1 MTNASAVE
9 HDTPFDQLPA
19 EEQLFR
25 MRHSA
30 AHVLAEAVLEMFPE
44 AKYAIGP
51 PVDNGFYYDFD
62 LPRPLNPDDLVAL
75 EARMR
80 VSVERNL
87 PIRGEQ
93 IPKAQAREIFKD
105 QPYKLELIEGITDDT
120 VGYFRHGEFQDL
132 CRGGHT
138 ETTGQLGAF
147 SLDRVAGAYWRG
159 DEKNAML
166 QRVYGL
172 LFPTAEALDAYRVTR
187 EEAEK
192 RDHRRLGRELDLFH
206 LDPISPG
213 SPFFHPKGTVLY
225 NQLTEYMRSLYAEYG
240 YSEVITPQVF
250 SAELFK
256 TSGHYQNFKDD
267 MYMLEIDEQEFGLK
281 PMNCPGHCALFRS
294 GHYSYRDL
302 PLRFAEFTRLHRN
315 ERSGVLHGMTRVRA
329 FSQDDSHIYCTPEQ
343 VEHEIRSVFAMA
355 KRIYEELGLG
365 LPVIRLATRP
375 EKYAGEVPDWD
386 VAEQQLGDS
395 VRSVGYEYTL
405 APGEGAFYGPKVEFH
420 FRDAIGRSWQL
431 GTLQIDVAM
440 PTRFGLQYTGADG
453 EDHTPHMLHRAILG
467 SLERFIGV
475 YVEHT
480 AGHFPLWLAPVQAV
494 VVPIA
499 DRHVE
504 YAQQVRS
511 MLREKGLRIEV
522 DDSNERMGAKIR
534 RAQLQRVP
542 YMLVVGDREQEAEAA
557 AVRDGAGADLGA
569 IPVFQIID
577 RMVDER
583 DSRALY
589 AGAPHEA

>member
-1 MTNASAVE
+1 MVNIA
-9 HDTPFDQLPA
+9 HDVPFDQLPP
-19 EEQLFR
+19 EERLFR

-30 AHVLAEAVLEMFPE
+30 AHVLAEAILEMFPE

-62 LPRPLNPDDLVAL
+62 LPRPLTPDDLGSL
-75 EARMR
+75 QARMEQ
-80 VSVERNL
+80 SVDRNL
-87 PIRGEQ
+87 EIHGEE
-93 IPKAQAREIFKD
+93 IPKDQAREIFKD
-105 QPYKLELIEGITDDT
+105 QPYKLELIDGITDDT
-120 VGYFRHGEFQDL
+120 VGFFQHGDFHDL

-138 ETTGQLGAF
+138 ETTGQIGAF
-147 SLDRVAGAYWRG
+147 ELDRVAGAYWRG
-159 DEKNAML
+159 DEHNAML

-172 LFPTAEALDAYRVTR
+172 LFPTKDELAAYKVTR
-187 EEAEK
+187 EEAER
-192 RDHRRLGRELDLFH
+192 RDHRRLGRELDLYH

-213 SPFFHPKGTVLY
+213 SPFFHPKGTVIY
-225 NQLTEYMRSLYAEYG
+225 NELTAYMRALYAEYG

-250 SAELFK
+250 SADLFK

-281 PMNCPGHCALFRS
+281 PMNCPGHCTLFHA

-315 ERSGVLHGMTRVRA
+315 ERSGVLHGMTRVRSFA
-329 FSQDDSHIYCTPEQ
+329 QDDSHIYCTPDQ
-343 VEHEIRSVFAMA
+343 VEDEIRSVFAMA

-375 EKYAGEVPDWD
+375 EKYAGDIPDWD
-386 VAEQQLGDS
+386 VAESYLGNS
-395 VRSVGYEYTL
+395 VQAVGYEFTL

-440 PTRFGLQYTGADG
+440 PERFDLTYIGDDGA
-453 EDHTPHMLHRAILG
+453 EHRPSMLHRAILG

-480 AGHFPLWLAPVQAV
+480 EGRFPLWLAPVQAMV
-494 VVPIA
+494 IPIA
-499 DRHVE
+499 DRHMD
-504 YAQQVRS
+504 YANEVRAA
-511 MLREKGLRIEV
+511 LRARGLRAAV
-522 DDSNERMGAKIR
+522 DNGPDRMGAKIR
-534 RAQLQRVP
+534 QAQLQRIP
-542 YMLVVGDREQEAEAA
+542 YMFVVGDREAEQRQV
-557 AVRDGAGADLGA
+557 AVRTRSGGDLGA
-569 IPVFQIID
+569 RALDEVVT
-577 RMVDER
+577 RLAAER
-583 DSRALY
+583 DARSLE
-589 AGAPHEA
+589 PSTWD

>member
-1 MTNASAVE
+1 MVNIA
-9 HDTPFDQLPA
+9 HDVPFDQLPP
-19 EEQLFR
+19 EERLFR

-30 AHVLAEAVLEMFPE
+30 AHVLAEAILEMFPE

-62 LPRPLNPDDLVAL
+62 LPRPLTPDDLGSL
-75 EARMR
+75 QARMEQ
-80 VSVERNL
+80 SVDRNL
-87 PIRGEQ
+87 EIHGEE
-93 IPKAQAREIFKD
+93 IPKDQAREIFKD
-105 QPYKLELIEGITDDT
+105 QPYKLELIDGITDDT
-120 VGYFRHGEFQDL
+120 VGFFQHGDFHDL

-138 ETTGQLGAF
+138 ETTGQIGAF
-147 SLDRVAGAYWRG
+147 ELDRVAGAYWRG
-159 DEKNAML
+159 DEHNAML

-172 LFPTAEALDAYRVTR
+172 LFPTKDELAAYKVTR
-187 EEAEK
+187 EEAER
-192 RDHRRLGRELDLFH
+192 RDHRRLGRELDLYH

-213 SPFFHPKGTVLY
+213 SPFFHPKGTVIY
-225 NQLTEYMRSLYAEYG
+225 NELTAYMRALYAEYG

-250 SAELFK
+250 SADLFK

-281 PMNCPGHCALFRS
+281 PMNCPGHCTLFHA

-315 ERSGVLHGMTRVRA
+315 ERSGVLHGMTRVRSFA
-329 FSQDDSHIYCTPEQ
+329 QDDSHIYCTPDQ
-343 VEHEIRSVFAMA
+343 VEDEIRSVFAMA

-375 EKYAGEVPDWD
+375 EKYAGDIPDWD
-386 VAEQQLGDS
+386 VAESYLGNS
-395 VRSVGYEYTL
+395 VQAVGYEFTL

-440 PTRFGLQYTGADG
+440 PERFDLTYIGDDGA
-453 EDHTPHMLHRAILG
+453 EHRPSMLHRAILG

-480 AGHFPLWLAPVQAV
+480 EGRFPLWLAPVQAMV
-494 VVPIA
+494 IPIA
-499 DRHVE
+499 DRHMD
-504 YAQQVRS
+504 YANEVRAA
-511 MLREKGLRIEV
+511 LRARGLRAEV
-522 DDSNERMGAKIR
+522 DDGPDRMGAKIR
-534 RAQLQRVP
+534 QAQLQRIP
-542 YMLVVGDREQEAEAA
+542 YMFVVGDREAEQRQV
-557 AVRDGAGADLGA
+557 AVRTRSGGDLGA
-569 IPVFQIID
+569 RALDEVVT
-577 RMVDER
+577 RLAAER
-583 DSRALY
+583 DARSLE
-589 AGAPHEA
+589 PSTWD

>member
-1 MTNASAVE
+1 MNDA
-9 HDTPFDQLPA
+9 HDAPFDQLPP
-19 EEQLFR
+19 EERLFR

-30 AHVLAEAVLEMFPE
+30 AHVLAEAVLELFPE

-51 PVDNGFYYDFD
+51 PVENGFYYDFD
-62 LPRPLNPDDLVAL
+62 LARPLTPDDLVAL

-80 VSVERNL
+80 VSVARNL

-93 IPKAQAREIFKD
+93 IPKTQAREVFKD
-105 QPYKLELIEGITDDT
+105 QPYKLELIEGITDET

-138 ETTGQLGAF
+138 ETTGRLGAF
-147 SLDRVAGAYWRG
+147 ALDRVAGAYWRG

-172 LFPTAEALDAYRVTR
+172 LFPTDEELEAFRVRR

-225 NQLTEYMRSLYAEYG
+225 NELIDYMRELYGEYG

-256 TSGHYQNFKDD
+256 TSGHYANFKDD

-315 ERSGVLHGMTRVRA
+315 ERSGVLHGMTRVRSFA
-329 FSQDDSHIYCTPEQ
+329 QDDSHIYCTPDQ
-343 VEHEIRSVFAMA
+343 VEHEIRSVFEMA
-355 KRIYEELGLG
+355 RRIYEELGLG

-375 EKYAGEVPDWD
+375 EKYAGEIPDWD

-453 EDHTPHMLHRAILG
+453 EDHTPMMLHRAILG

-475 YVEHT
+475 YTEHT

-494 VVPIA
+494 IVPIA
-499 DRHVE
+499 DRHVD
-504 YAQQVRS
+504 YAHAVKALLKAR
-511 MLREKGLRIEV
+511 GLRIEV
-522 DDSNERMGAKIR
+522 DESNERMGAKIR

-557 AVRDGAGADLGA
+557 AVRDGSGADLGA
-569 IPVFQIID
+569 MPITAIIE
-577 RMVDER
+577 RMTAER
-583 DSRALY
+583 DSRALRVHTT
-589 AGAPHEA
+589 PEA